1 MGRNETPVVYLIG
14 DAGFDRLVANEREI
28 QFPAGALY
36 LSAVLKEMFNVA
48 PKVEVEALVEVVQK
62 PRTASQV
69 CPALPPKRAELKKYG
84 EVWRVAR
91 YGPEAEQGKSAQRGR
106 ATKKGARGSD
116 AQSEPRLLFTKLK
129 TRIAR
134 HSVLVAHNA
143 GRSWDDDASAK
154 ACLGFVSHY
163 IAQLP
168 KEDTAPDL
176 PQILVNV
183 SNNMPEPKVDLERH
197 DASDLI
203 HVKGSL
209 WELLLEHRD
218 RVGIVTSLTALRQAG
233 AFVTRRLSW
242 EQGIEDLAAEL
253 FLFPRLRALCQF
265 RHLFIRIGMVGFVH
279 IERKEDVHTNS
290 LLHGRVY
297 FCPYAEKGVHRDQ
310 ESEGGTIGRSS
321 WFIAGLVNEILKGA
335 KDREGLRR
343 VIARSLTAIQ
353 LADDKGYDDTKLR
366 DSKATGDE
374 LVKAL
379 VTHTKSA
386 IVGEYREPRP
396 GSSEVLACR
405 AIPSHLLTAPQPN
418 ALRVAKKWFMLDD
431 ALIEAPVHRIN
442 IALTIVKIGQEKV
455 FNRRWFKPEAE
466 VSSQAAGLDT
476 EVLDLLWRVEYWNP
490 KDHAPDYVTL
500 YPGHRPSV
508 PEWPDRGP
516 RTPAILGSDETFELC
531 VPMTRFG
538 KLTLLERDE
547 IETLRGIHNLLNL
560 YRAQVRRTAASKP
573 ISIAVFGPPGSGKSF
588 AVKQIASSLG
598 GDGTIPQLEFNVSQ
612 FRGLDDLHD
621 AFDHIVKVRTNKNVT
636 PLAFFDEFDCTW
648 EDRELGW
655 LKYFLAPMQDGKFQ
669 NKDASIG
676 PAIFVFAGGVHA
688 SFERFDPTTDSAY
701 DNLRDSE
708 DYKRRL
714 KGFVEQ
720 KGPDFIS
727 RLRGHINVS
736 EINDAPGRPKHF
748 IRRALQLRSL
758 LDQNDRIDKE
768 GVARIDPAIV
778 YALLT
783 VDRYR
788 HGVRSMQ
795 AIVEMC
801 SPIYERIDIASLPP
815 RAQLNM
821 HVDAE
826 EFLIRVYRGRRRAQP
841 DWNPPGSTAD

>member
-1 MGRNETPVVYLIG
+1 MGADETPVVFLIG
-14 DAGFDRLVANEREI
+14 DAGVDRLVANDREVEV
-28 QFPAGALY
+28 PAGALY
-36 LSAVLKEMFNVA
+36 LSVVLNEVFGDA
-48 PKVEVEALVEVVQK
+48 PTVETLVGVVSK
-62 PRTASQV
+62 PRATSTV
-69 CPALPPKRAELKKYG
+69 CAALPPKRAELKKYG

-91 YGPEAEQGKSAQRGR
+91 YAHDAEQAKASQRTRSGR
-106 ATKKGARGSD
+106 KKDGGSD
-116 AQSEPRLLFTKLK
+116 PQPVSILEFRGPKAQLD
-129 TRIAR
+129 R
-134 HSVLVAHNA
+134 HSLLVAHNA
-143 GRSWDDDASAK
+143 GSSWDEVQAK
-154 ACLGFVSHY
+154 ASMVFVRKY
-163 IAQLP
+163 LDKLP
-168 KEDTAPDL
+168 PDDEAPYL

-183 SNNMPEPKVDLERH
+183 SENMPQPRVVPERR
-197 DASDLI
+197 DAGGLI
-203 HVKGSL
+203 HLESELWDSL
-209 WELLLEHRD
+209 LKHRD
-218 RVGIVTSLTALRQAG
+218 RVGIVTSLTVLRQAG

-242 EQGIEDLAAEL
+242 EQGVEDLAAEL
-253 FLFPRLRALCQF
+253 FLFPPLRALCQF

-279 IERKEDVHTNS
+279 VERKEDVHTNS

-321 WFIAGLVNEILKGA
+321 LFIASLVGEMLNG
-335 KDREGLRR
+335 KDDHESIHRA
-343 VIARSLTAIQ
+343 VARSLAAMR
-353 LADDKGYDDTKLR
+353 LVDDRGYDDAMLR
-366 DSKATGDE
+366 DANCKGEALIAA
-374 LVKAL
+374 LVKHA
-379 VTHTKSA
+379 KGA
-386 IVGEYREPRP
+386 IVGDYRVPQP
-396 GSSEVLACR
+396 GSSEVLACKV
-405 AIPSHLLTAPQPN
+405 IPPYLLNAPLPN
-418 ALRVAKKWFMLDD
+418 ALRAGKKWFMLDE

-442 IALTIVKIGQEKV
+442 IAMAIVKIGQAKV
-455 FNRRWFKPEAE
+455 FNRRWPGPGANGSSRGSGPDRE
-466 VSSQAAGLDT
+466 VW
-476 EVLDLLWRVEYWNP
+476 DLLTRVEYWNP

-500 YPGHRPSV
+500 HPGNRPAL

-516 RTPAILGSDETFELC
+516 RTPAIIGTDETFELC

-560 YRAQVRRTAASKP
+560 YRTQVRRTTAARP

-598 GDGTIPQLEFNVSQ
+598 EDGTIPQLEFNVSQ
-612 FRGLDDLHD
+612 FRGLDDLSE

-636 PLAFFDEFDCTW
+636 PLAFFDEFDCVW
-648 EDRELGW
+648 EGRELGW

-688 SFERFDPTTDSAY
+688 SFQRFDPTTDSAY

-708 DYKRRL
+708 EYKRRL
-714 KGFVEQ
+714 KGFVDQ

-736 EINDAPGRPKHF
+736 EINDAPGRSKHF
-748 IRRALQLRSL
+748 IRRAVQLRSL
-758 LDQNDRIDKE
+758 LDQNDRIGKD
-768 GVARIDPAIV
+768 GIARIDNAIV

-801 SPIYERIDIASLPP
+801 SPIYERIDIASLPS

-841 DWNPPGSTAD
+841 DWNPPGSLAA